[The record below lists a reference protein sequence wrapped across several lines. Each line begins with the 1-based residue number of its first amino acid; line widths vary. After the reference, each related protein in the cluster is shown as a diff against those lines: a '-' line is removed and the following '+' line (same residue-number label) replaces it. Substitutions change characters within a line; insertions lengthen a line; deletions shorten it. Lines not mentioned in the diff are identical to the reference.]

1 MSFAEQRAGA
11 SPPGDPK
18 SMPVADS
25 MDMPAAADAAPPA
38 SVIRA
43 SDAPT
48 RPSEAATRGAAAGGM
63 DVRPAKAG
71 EEGARE
77 AENPD
82 FGPAG
87 GRWTFR
93 TPIRVRYAE
102 TDQMRFVY
110 HANHLVYWEVART
123 EFFAASGHPY
133 HELEEQGLAVP
144 VLEAHCQY
152 LSPARYGDDLT
163 IHCRAAFPDGLR
175 LRFEYETRRGEDG
188 PVLACGWTLH
198 VFMDPSGKPKRPPR
212 ALVEEFR
219 QRGLLA

>member
-1 MSFAEQRAGA
+1 MSFRE
-11 SPPGDPK
+11 PPGGRLPDDPTAV
-18 SMPVADS
+18 PPPDS
-25 MDMPAAADAAPPA
+25 IEPRGEAAADSPVSATRSPTAARPPREPA
-38 SVIRA
+38 S
-43 SDAPT
+43 P
-48 RPSEAATRGAAAGGM
+48 EAIAGGM
-63 DVRPAKAG
+63 EARPGDEDAKSL
-71 EEGARE
+71 ENVESGAD
-77 AENPD
+77 A
-82 FGPAG
+82 A
-87 GRWTFR
+87 RWTFR

-198 VFMDPSGKPKRPPR
+198 VFMDPSGRPKRPPR
-212 ALVEEFR
+212 TLVEEFR
-219 QRGLLA
+219 QRRLLA